1 MKCGVNILPR
11 VCPGKWFAD
20 SNIWLLASNII
31 AMFNI
36 EKALDDSGEPITPLD
51 EFTVGTIRYGLKFLC
66 VTFVNQRRRHP
77 KEFLCKISYRSEN
90 ARRIVEEANAL
101 QN

>member
-1 MKCGVNILPR
+1 MNILSR

-36 EKALDDSGEPITPLD
+36 EKALDDSGKPITPLD
-51 EFTVGTIRYGLKFLC
+51 EFTVGSIRYGLNFLC
-66 VTFVNQRRRHP
+66 VISVNLRCRHP
-77 KEFLCKISYRSEN
+77 KEFFCKISYRSEN
-90 ARRIVEEANAL
+90 ARRIVEEAIAL